1 MTQLTQLPLTMMRG
15 GTSRGPYFLAS
26 DLPEDREEIARIL
39 EKVMGSGHEL
49 QIEGIGGGNSLTSK
63 VAIVGP
69 SSEPGIDVDY
79 LFAQVGITEKKVDF
93 SPNCGNILSGVGPFA
108 LEKGLVKADGDKTT
122 IRIRNLN
129 TNKIIHATV
138 ETPNGKVNYDGDTYI
153 SGVNSPGAPIELT
166 FLDVEG
172 AKTGKLFPTGNVQDQ
187 FDSYNITCIDAAIPV
202 MIVDAAQFGKTGH
215 EKPAELDADTEF
227 TQKLEALRRQAGEM
241 MGLGDVSDKVIPKPI
256 LVSKPATDKGTINA
270 RYYVPRTCHKAI
282 AVTGSIALAMS
293 LCHRGTV
300 SDDLLSQDAELVD
313 CCIEHP
319 SGFIDLKIARENGKV
334 SSVSLVRTAK
344 KILDGVLSL

>member
-26 DLPEDREEIARIL
+26 DLPEDREEIAKIL
-39 EKVMGSGHEL
+39 EKAMGSGHEL

-69 SSEPGIDVDY
+69 SSEPGVDVDY
-79 LFAQVGITEKKVDF
+79 LFAQVGITEKKTDF

-138 ETPNGKVNYDGDTYI
+138 ETPNGKVNYEGDTYI
-153 SGVNSPGAPIELT
+153 SGVNSPGAPIELS
-166 FLDVEG
+166 FLDVKG
-172 AKTGKLFPTGNVQDQ
+172 AKTGKLFPTGNVQDK
-187 FDSYNITCIDAAIPV
+187 FDGYNITCIDAAIPV
-202 MIVDAAQFGKTGH
+202 MIVDAAQFGKTGY

-300 SDDLLSQDAELVD
+300 SYDLLQQNAELVD

-319 SGFIDLKIARENGKV
+319 SGFIDLKVARENGKV

-344 KILDGVLSL
+344 KILEGVLSL

>member
-270 RYYVPRTCHKAI
+270 RYYVPKTCHKAI

>member
-1 MTQLTQLPLTMMRG
+1 
-15 GTSRGPYFLAS
+15 
-26 DLPEDREEIARIL
+26 
-39 EKVMGSGHEL
+39 
-49 QIEGIGGGNSLTSK
+49 
-63 VAIVGP
+63 
-69 SSEPGIDVDY
+69 
-79 LFAQVGITEKKVDF
+79 
-93 SPNCGNILSGVGPFA
+93 LS
-108 LEKGLVKADGDKTT
+108 
-122 IRIRNLN
+122 
-129 TNKIIHATV
+129 
-138 ETPNGKVNYDGDTYI
+138 
-153 SGVNSPGAPIELT
+153 

-172 AKTGKLFPTGNVQDQ
+172 AKTGKLFPTGNMQDK
-187 FDSYNITCIDAAIPV
+187 FDGYNITCIDAAIPV
-202 MIVDAAQFGKTGH
+202 MIVDAAQFGKTGY

-227 TQKLEALRRQAGEM
+227 TQKLEALRLQAGEM

-256 LVSKPATDKGTINA
+256 LFSKPATDKGTINV

-319 SGFIDLKIARENGKV
+319 SGFIDLKVAHENGKV

>member
-1 MTQLTQLPLTMMRG
+1 MTQSNLPVTLMRG

-26 DLPEDREEIARIL
+26 DLPEDRDAMAEVLMKA
-39 EKVMGSGHEL
+39 MGSGHEL

-69 SSEPGIDVDY
+69 SEEPGIDVDY
-79 LFAQVGITEKKVDF
+79 LFAQVGIADKTVDF

-108 LEKGLVKADGDKTT
+108 LEKGLVEAAGDKTQ
-122 IRIRNLN
+122 IKIRNVN
-129 TNKIIHATV
+129 TNKIIYANV
-138 ETPNGKVNYDGDTYI
+138 ETPDGKVNYAGDTYI

-187 FDSYNITCIDAAIPV
+187 VGDYNISCVDAAIPV
-202 MIVDAAQFGKTGH
+202 MIVDAAQFGKTGY

-227 TQKLEALRRQAGEM
+227 TQKLESLRRQAGEM

-256 LVSKPATDKGTINA
+256 LVAKPATDRGTISA
-270 RYYVPRTCHKAI
+270 RYYVPAKCHKAI
-282 AVTGSIALAMS
+282 AVTGSIALTMS
-293 LCHRGTV
+293 ICQEGTV
-300 SDDLLSQDAELVD
+300 SSELLKLDSDLVD

-319 SGFIDLKIARENGKV
+319 SGFIDLKVAREGDKV
-334 SSVSLVRTAK
+334 SSVSLIRTAK
-344 KILDGVLSL
+344 KILQGDISL